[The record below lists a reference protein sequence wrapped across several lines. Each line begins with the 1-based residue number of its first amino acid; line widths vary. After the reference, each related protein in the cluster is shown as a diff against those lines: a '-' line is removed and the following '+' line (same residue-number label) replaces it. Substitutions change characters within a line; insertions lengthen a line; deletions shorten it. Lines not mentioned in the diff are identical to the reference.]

1 MSNLDSNRLYINEK
15 KVREWLAIKDVIR
28 PTIFWF
34 ESPRKCLC
42 AAWGYSG
49 LEMSYGDFVDALHL
63 GGYSPVQIGNRRE
76 EFGAGTKGV
85 FELRLP
91 PVLSLVGGTE
101 HHGA

>member
-1 MSNLDSNRLYINEK
+1 MSNLDRNRLYINES
-15 KVREWLAIKDVIR
+15 KVRDWPAIKAVNR
-28 PTIFWF
+28 PTIFRF
-34 ESPRKCLC
+34 GSPRKCLC

-63 GGYSPVQIGNRRE
+63 VGYSPVQIGNRRE
-76 EFGAGTKGV
+76 EVGVSTKCV